1 MRIWLKDEGGIGLA
15 LTRSFGD
22 ELLNKIGVNCVPEIK
37 EFFLEKNDKFIIIGT
52 DGLWEYIPS
61 QECVEIVKDYYLKND
76 IQGAGNYLYKEA
88 SKRWIVEQDVVDDIT
103 TSACP
108 SQSSILPDVEDN
120 DGIIQ
125 GFTDGNPHESF
136 TLGKL
141 KEQRPRDGVDII
153 RKRRHYSE
161 PVCRQ
166 FGHDDASGCSI
177 MGSDNLN
184 VDELGYL

>member
-103 TSACP
+103 
-108 SQSSILPDVEDN
+108 
-120 DGIIQ
+120 II
-125 GFTDGNPHESF
+125 
-136 TLGKL
+136 
-141 KEQRPRDGVDII
+141 II
-153 RKRRHYSE
+153 
-161 PVCRQ
+161 
-166 FGHDDASGCSI
+166 FLD
-177 MGSDNLN
+177 
-184 VDELGYL
+184 